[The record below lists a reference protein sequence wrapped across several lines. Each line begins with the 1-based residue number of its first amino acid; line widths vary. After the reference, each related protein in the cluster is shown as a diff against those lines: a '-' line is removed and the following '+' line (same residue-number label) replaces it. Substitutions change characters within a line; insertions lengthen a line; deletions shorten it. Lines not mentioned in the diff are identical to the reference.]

1 MDFMN
6 TSIIDF
12 IINLKYET
20 NISIYNKDDNSIMF
34 IITYTDDEIFEK
46 TIFKEWLISNYSFNL
61 ESISKDYYKT
71 EDTKK
76 LFPVDKWIDVR

>member
-6 TSIIDF
+6 ISIIDL

-20 NISIYNKDDNSIMF
+20 NISIYSKEDNSIMF

-46 TIFKEWLISNYSFNL
+46 NVFKKWLISNYSFDL
-61 ESISKDYYKT
+61 ESVSLKDFNDFT
-71 EDTKK
+71 IDNK
-76 LFPVDKWIDVR
+76 LKRLSINLYV